1 METIYVKFDELT
13 TMASECNNSGP
24 DFNCSNFQDSLEELN
39 KISLKEDLDNLFD
52 TLSSSSIIVEEHEAS
67 QLVSSSEKPI
77 DNKPSSPV
85 SENHSDELVQED
97 ISELD
102 DNTFINPFHT
112 LVLEEA
118 ESSSTYQDPSNIY
131 EFYQKHR
138 STNIWT
144 ENHPLDEY
152 YKTNKHQG
160 SYA

>member
-1 METIYVKFDELT
+1 METIHVKFDELT
-13 TMASECNNSGP
+13 TMAFECNNLGLG
-24 DFNCSNFQDSLEELN
+24 FNCSNIQDSSEDLN
-39 KISLKEDLDNLFD
+39 KIPLKEDLDNLFD
-52 TLSSSSIIVEEHEAS
+52 TLSSSSIIVEEHEAP

-77 DNKPSSPV
+77 DNEPTTPV

-97 ISELD
+97 ILEID
-102 DNTFINPFHT
+102 DNTFMNPFHT
-112 LVLEEA
+112 PVLEEA